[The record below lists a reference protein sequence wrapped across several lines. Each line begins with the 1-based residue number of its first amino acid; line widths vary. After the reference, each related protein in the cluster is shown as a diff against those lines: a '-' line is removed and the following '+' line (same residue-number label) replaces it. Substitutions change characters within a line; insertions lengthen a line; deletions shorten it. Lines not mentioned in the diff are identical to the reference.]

1 MSEPAPSAPAPGTVA
16 PATPPAMS
24 SRSGRL
30 RAWFDS
36 LAVYRDRRV
45 LAMLF
50 IGFSSGLPF
59 GALAEPLSAW
69 LTGAGLDKTAIGL
82 FALVSLPYSLKFL
95 FAPFA
100 DRLPLPLL
108 GRRFGRRR
116 GWALATQLL
125 LITTLFGLGA
135 TQPGID
141 PFATAALAFA
151 VALASATQDT
161 VVDAYRVELLD
172 DHSQAA
178 GAATATFGWRLGQMA
193 AGAGGLILADLL
205 PWSTVYAVMA
215 AAVLVGVAAILLN
228 PEPAV
233 RTTPAARLLEEKAAA
248 WLQGGQGAHWPRS
261 LATVAAWLWAACV
274 CPFLEFAT
282 RRGWV
287 IVLLFILLY
296 KFGDAVLGVMKVPFF
311 LELGFSKTDIAE
323 VVKLFGFVA
332 TVAGSLIGGL
342 VLARLGIMRGLLVC
356 GIAMGA
362 SNLVFVLQAWA
373 GPDLAVLAFTVSI
386 ENITT
391 GMGMTA
397 FVAYMSSLCNVA
409 YTATQY
415 ALLTSLMAMGRTVL
429 SSGAGWLADQVPWTT
444 FFILTTLAAV
454 PGLLLL
460 LLLMH
465 RYQPE
470 D

>member
-1 MSEPAPSAPAPGTVA
+1 MSEPTSPIGAVGREQQPGRRERA
-16 PATPPAMS
+16 
-24 SRSGRL
+24 
-30 RAWFDS
+30 RAWLDA
-36 LAVYRDRRV
+36 LGVYRDRRV

-50 IGFSSGLPF
+50 LGFSSGLPF

-69 LTGAGLDKTAIGL
+69 LTEAGLDKTAIGL
-82 FALVSLPYSLKFL
+82 FALVSLPYSLKFI
-95 FAPFA
+95 FAPFV

-116 GWALATQLL
+116 GWALATQVL
-125 LITTLFGLGA
+125 LIAVLIGLGT
-135 TQPGID
+135 TQPNID
-141 PFATAALAFA
+141 PLATAALAA
-151 VALASATQDT
+151 CVAFASATQDT
-161 VVDAYRVELLD
+161 VIDAYRVEILD
-172 DHSQAA
+172 EHSQAA

-205 PWSTVYAVMA
+205 PWSTMYAIMGG
-215 AAVLVGVAAILLN
+215 AVLVGVVAILLN
-228 PEPAV
+228 PEP
-233 RTTPAARLLEEKAAA
+233 RTHTSAHARLLEERATA
-248 WLQGGQGAHWPRS
+248 WLRQGRRAGLPRS
-261 LATVAAWLWAACV
+261 IATVAAWGWAACV
-274 CPFLEFAT
+274 CPFLEFAS

-287 IVLLFILLY
+287 LVLLFILLY

-311 LELGFSKTDIAE
+311 LEIGFSKTEIAE
-323 VVKLFGFVA
+323 IVKLFGFVA
-332 TVAGSLIGGL
+332 TVVGSLIGGL

-356 GIAMGA
+356 GVAMA
-362 SNLVFVLQAWA
+362 LSNLVFVLQAWA
-373 GPDLAVLAFTVSI
+373 GPDLGVLALTVSV

-444 FFILTTLAAV
+444 FFVITTLAAA

-460 LLLMH
+460 VVLMR
-465 RYQPE
+465 RYQPRAA
-470 D
+470 